1 MPDKLEKWQTEDLKR
16 MNLSTYTYKAINDS
30 RTKFTWDGLDI
41 IIENNKY
48 SFNKPMVVPMGD
60 IFDFVDDWRLEQDAL
75 DSMERKKYNYEK
87 KENKPTTVRKLIGL
101 D

>member
-1 MPDKLEKWQTEDLKR
+1 MPDKLEKWQTEDLQR
-16 MNLSTYTYKAINDS
+16 VNLSTYVYKAINNS

-48 SFNKPMVVPMGD
+48 STNKPMIIPMED
-60 IFDFVDDWRLEQDAL
+60 IFDFVDDWRLERNAL
-75 DSMERKKYNYEK
+75 NSMEEEKYNYEK
-87 KENKPTTVRKLIGL
+87 KDKKSTTVRKLIGL